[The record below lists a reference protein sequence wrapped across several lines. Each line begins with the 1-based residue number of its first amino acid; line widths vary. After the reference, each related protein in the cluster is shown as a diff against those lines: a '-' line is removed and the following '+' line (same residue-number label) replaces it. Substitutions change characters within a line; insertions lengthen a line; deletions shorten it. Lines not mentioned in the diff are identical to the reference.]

1 MHPKTKSFLAALFV
15 IFLFVLVSYYTKQN
29 IEFLKELIGNDF
41 RGILIYILITIFAIV
56 FAPVSMMP
64 LIPLAS
70 NLYGVFY
77 AAAINIIG
85 WTIGSF
91 IVFFICRKY
100 GVSIIKKFVSLNE
113 IYKWENKIPKKR
125 VFFTLILLRMSV
137 PVDILSYALSLLTKI
152 NFRTYALTTIIGI
165 IPFAIVFS
173 YLGTIPLV
181 YQLIG
186 FVIIGFVVVFLNRYT
201 GVK

>member
-1 MHPKTKSFLAALFV
+1 MKGKTKSFLAAIFV
-15 IFLFVLVSYYTKQN
+15 IALFILVSYYTRQN

-41 RGILIYILITIFAIV
+41 RGILIYLLITVFAIV
-56 FAPVSMMP
+56 VAPVSMMP
-64 LIPLAS
+64 LIPIAS

-77 AAAINIIG
+77 AAIINIIG

-100 GVSIIKKFVSLNE
+100 GKNLIKKFVSFEKLYE
-113 IYKWENKIPKKR
+113 WESRIPKEK
-125 VFFTLILLRMSV
+125 FFLTLILLRMSV

-152 NFRTYALTTIIGI
+152 NFRTYALTTIIGV
-165 IPFAIVFS
+165 IPFSFVFS

-181 YQLIG
+181 YQLA
-186 FVIIGFVVVFLNRYT
+186 
-201 GVK
+201 

>member
-1 MHPKTKSFLAALFV
+1 MNPKSKSFFIALFV
-15 IFLFVLVSYYTKQN
+15 ILLFILVSYYTRQN
-29 IEFLKELIGNDF
+29 IEFLKGLIGNDF

-70 NLYGVFY
+70 NIYGIFFS
-77 AAAINIIG
+77 AIINIIG

-100 GVSIIKKFVSLNE
+100 GVKLIKKFVSLEN
-113 IYKWENKIPKKR
+113 IYKWENKIPKKK
-125 VFFTLILLRMSV
+125 VFFTLILLRMTV

-152 NFRTYALTTIIGI
+152 N
-165 IPFAIVFS
+165 
-173 YLGTIPLV
+173 
-181 YQLIG
+181 
-186 FVIIGFVVVFLNRYT
+186 
-201 GVK
+201 VKTNS

>member
-1 MHPKTKSFLAALFV
+1 MNPKSKSFFIALFV
-15 IFLFVLVSYYTKQN
+15 ILLFILVSYYTRQN
-29 IEFLKELIGNDF
+29 IEFLKGLIGNDF

-70 NLYGVFY
+70 NIYGIFFS
-77 AAAINIIG
+77 AIINIIG

-100 GVSIIKKFVSLNE
+100 GVKLIKKFVSLEN
-113 IYKWENKIPKKR
+113 IYKWENKIPKKK
-125 VFFTLILLRMSV
+125 VFFTLILLRMTV

-152 NFRTYALTTIIGI
+152 NFKTYAITTIVGI
-165 IPFAIVFS
+165 IPFAFVFS
-173 YLGTIPLV
+173 YLGTIPAI
-181 YQLIG
+181 YQIIGFILIG
-186 FVIIGFVVVFLNRYT
+186 FMIVFLNKYT

>member
-1 MHPKTKSFLAALFV
+1 MKGKTKSFLAAIFV
-15 IFLFVLVSYYTKQN
+15 IALFILVSYYTRQN

-41 RGILIYILITIFAIV
+41 RGILIYLLITVFAIV
-56 FAPVSMMP
+56 VAPVSMMP
-64 LIPLAS
+64 LIPIAS

-77 AAAINIIG
+77 AAIINIIG

-100 GVSIIKKFVSLNE
+100 GVKLIKKFVSLEN
-113 IYKWENKIPKKR
+113 IYQWENKIPKKK
-125 VFFTLILLRMSV
+125 VFFTLILLRMTV

-152 NFRTYALTTIIGI
+152 NFKTYAITTIVGI
-165 IPFAIVFS
+165 IPFAFVFS
-173 YLGTIPLV
+173 YLGTIPAI
-181 YQLIG
+181 YQIIGFILIG
-186 FVIIGFVVVFLNRYT
+186 FMIVFLNKYT

>member
-1 MHPKTKSFLAALFV
+1 MNPKTKSFLAA
-15 IFLFVLVSYYTKQN
+15 IFAIALFVLVSYYTRQN
-29 IEFLKELIGNDF
+29 IELLKELIGNDF
-41 RGILIYILITIFAIV
+41 RGVFIYILITIFAIV

-77 AAAINIIG
+77 AAIINIIG

-100 GVSIIKKFVSLNE
+100 GVSIIRKFVSLEN
-113 IYKWENKIPKKR
+113 IYKWENKIPKKK

-152 NFRTYALTTIIGI
+152 NFKTYAITTIIGI
-165 IPFAIVFS
+165 IPFSFVFS
-173 YLGTIPLV
+173 YLGTIPLM

-186 FVIIGFVVVFLNRYT
+186 FVLIGFVVVFLNRYT

>member
-77 AAAINIIG
+77 AVAINIIG

-125 VFFTLILLRMSV
+125 VFFTLILLRMTI

-152 NFRTYALTTIIGI
+152 NFKTYATPPIIGI
-165 IPFAIVFS
+165 IPFAFVFS
-173 YLGTIPLV
+173 YLGTIPLI
-181 YQLIG
+181 YQIIG
-186 FVIIGFVVVFLNRYT
+186 FIIIGFVVVFLNRYT